1 MTTRQQQLQLQLA
14 RATMKT
20 KSTRQ
25 RGEQRDSEGATRYA
39 PKKNTFIHVLTT
51 TPETNR
57 TTTRDEEGHTPSSS
71 YLPFRHGEGG
81 MPSVVPSRHDKEGMP
96 LLAVLLPSRYDREA
110 YAPPRCVVFAIPI
123 RQEECTPSRH
133 IVVAISTRRGGASHS
148 NAGRGLPPHPCP
160 TFPLLAPL
168 RFGAGIPPLS
178 PTFDTRRDLPSPS
191 FQRSVEGSPST
202 LHCCFFYNERT
213 RLLSRVT
220 FHYYH
225 STALKTECACSFSM
239 AVGSFL

>member
-1 MTTRQQQLQLQLA
+1 
-14 RATMKT
+14 MKT

-81 MPSVVPSRHDKEGMP
+81 MPSVVPSRHDEEGMP
-96 LLAVLLPSRYDREA
+96 LLVVLLPSRYDREA
-110 YAPPRCVVFAIPI
+110 YAPPRRVVFAIPI
-123 RQEECTPSRH
+123 RREECTPSRR

-168 RFGAGIPPLS
+168 RFGAGIPPLP

-213 RLLSRVT
+213 RSLSRVT

-225 STALKTECACSFSM
+225 STALKTERACSFSM